1 MKYKFSD
8 LVDIIKIQDLL
19 ESLSSVTGLS
29 FGLHDTDGNLLLA
42 VGWNEVCSNFYRI
55 NDETKLLC
63 KQSDDYLINHLSYSV
78 PYIFHRCKN
87 GFLDA
92 AAPILIDKEHL
103 ATIFHGQFLF
113 EVQDLKLVLHH
124 VKRYG
129 FAEQEYI
136 QALNKVPI
144 YSKQKLD
151 NVMHLIRQL
160 AEMIGEMGLAQLQL
174 IEAKSKALEESEK
187 RLQAII
193 NNAPNVAI
201 QCYDEFG
208 KLLFANKASEKLFG
222 YSNSEAIGK
231 GLDQLFFNQEVINK
245 FLEVSKKIQETD
257 MPHETIEWN
266 FKDRVGIEK
275 SMYSILL
282 PVDLHEGKKEFIAM
296 VIDIT
301 EKKRLEQEMYRI
313 DQLNLVGQ
321 MAAGLAHEIRNPMT
335 TVRGYLQLLQSRK
348 ELLIYRSQFD
358 LMLDEIDRCNS
369 IITEFLALSKTKL
382 TATEM
387 HSMNDII
394 AKLFPLIQADAFT
407 KNMDIL
413 FEPGNIQP
421 ILLNPKEISQLIL
434 NLCRNGLEAMQ
445 VGGRLTLKTFEDAS
459 DLILSVKDEGIGIPT
474 EYITMIGK
482 PFFSTKDSGTGLG
495 LAVCYNIATRHNA
508 KIDINTSSKG
518 SSFVVRFRR
527 MTEQTQSGVFKGMQ

>member
-92 AAPILIDKEHL
+92 AAPILIGNEHL

-275 SMYSILL
+275 SRY
-282 PVDLHEGKKEFIAM
+282 
-296 VIDIT
+296 
-301 EKKRLEQEMYRI
+301 
-313 DQLNLVGQ
+313 
-321 MAAGLAHEIRNPMT
+321 
-335 TVRGYLQLLQSRK
+335 
-348 ELLIYRSQFD
+348 
-358 LMLDEIDRCNS
+358 
-369 IITEFLALSKTKL
+369 
-382 TATEM
+382 
-387 HSMNDII
+387 
-394 AKLFPLIQADAFT
+394 
-407 KNMDIL
+407 
-413 FEPGNIQP
+413 
-421 ILLNPKEISQLIL
+421 
-434 NLCRNGLEAMQ
+434 
-445 VGGRLTLKTFEDAS
+445 
-459 DLILSVKDEGIGIPT
+459 
-474 EYITMIGK
+474 
-482 PFFSTKDSGTGLG
+482 
-495 LAVCYNIATRHNA
+495 
-508 KIDINTSSKG
+508 
-518 SSFVVRFRR
+518 
-527 MTEQTQSGVFKGMQ
+527 